1 MTMVKVV
8 NSFLSCGC
16 TGIQRG
22 TRSWW
27 WELELA
33 CGHTEERYVPS
44 SKAKNETAVAPKK
57 VKCGFC
63 ESIARKKAKEALN
76 HV

>member
-1 MTMVKVV
+1 MTMRKVTEGY
-8 NSFLSCGC
+8 LSNGC

-27 WELELA
+27 WELTLE
-33 CGHTEERYVPS
+33 CGHFEERYVPS
-44 SKAKNETAVAPKK
+44 KEAKNETATMPKK

-63 ESIARKKAKEALN
+63 VSAERKRQREAQQN
-76 HV
+76 N